1 MHILAVLSMKNRAL
15 IALIT
20 IVAAVFGSLALT
32 SLKQELIP
40 SLQLP
45 QLLVSTSYPGASP
58 EVVNDDVS
66 TPIETAIQGIAGL
79 ESTSTTS
86 STNSSLISAT
96 FTYGT
101 DLVKAESKISQAINR
116 IKSTLPEN
124 NDPQVISGSI
134 DDFPVLSIAVSG
146 GDPETLA
153 DDLRRSVLGDIRD
166 VEGVRD
172 AALVGDV
179 GQRVSITPDAAS
191 LAARG
196 LSAQAIREAL
206 AQNGSLLPAGSITE
220 EDKTHS
226 VQTGSKLG
234 SA

>member
-1 MHILAVLSMKNRAL
+1 MHLLAVLSMKNRAL

-20 IVAAVFGSLALT
+20 IVAAIFGSLALG

-66 TPIETAIQGIAGL
+66 TPIETAIQGIQGL

-86 STNSSLISAT
+86 STNSSLVSAT

-124 NDPQVISGSI
+124 LDPQVISGSI
-134 DDFPVLSIAVSG
+134 DDFPVLS
-146 GDPETLA
+146 
-153 DDLRRSVLGDIRD
+153 
-166 VEGVRD
+166 
-172 AALVGDV
+172 
-179 GQRVSITPDAAS
+179 
-191 LAARG
+191 
-196 LSAQAIREAL
+196 
-206 AQNGSLLPAGSITE
+206 
-220 EDKTHS
+220 
-226 VQTGSKLG
+226 
-234 SA
+234 